1 MEGVGGLA
9 GWQWI
14 FILEGLLTIIAGLAS
29 WFFIHD
35 SPDSAKWLDQEE
47 KDFIKA
53 MLAFDGNTEGNAL
66 QEGRKKSSYVK
77 EAFLDWQVC
86 FPLKN
91 QVLC

>member
-1 MEGVGGLA
+1 MEGVAGLA

-14 FILEGLLTIIAGLAS
+14 FILEGALTVVAGLAS

-35 SPDSAKWLDQEE
+35 SPDGTKWLDQEE

-53 MLAFDGNTEGNAL
+53 QLAYDGNTEGNAL

-86 FPLKN
+86 LLTHM
-91 QVLC
+91 QVLR